1 VLNSFANIDQKRGVR
16 NPKFLGNLESS
27 KKFKVF
33 CISFIADQILQSCS
47 WLPKKTKKFHTQL
60 IPYQNLL
67 FQNLILKMDVQTTI
81 IKELTI
87 LSNKEKKNKI
97 QMRKIGLER
106 VIGKE
111 KRL

>member
-27 KKFKVF
+27 KKIKIF

-67 FQNLILKMDVQTTI
+67 FQNPILKMHVQTTI
-81 IKELTI
+81 IKEFDN
-87 LSNKEKKNKI
+87 SFKQGKKKQNPNEKD
-97 QMRKIGLER
+97 RP
-106 VIGKE
+106 
-111 KRL
+111 